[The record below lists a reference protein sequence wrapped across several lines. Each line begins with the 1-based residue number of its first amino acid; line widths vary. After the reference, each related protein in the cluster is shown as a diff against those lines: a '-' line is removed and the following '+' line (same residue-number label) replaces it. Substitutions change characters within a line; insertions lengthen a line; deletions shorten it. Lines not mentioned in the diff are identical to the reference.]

1 MAEWKNQLDIADVWR
16 DPDLSWQDQ
25 RDEII
30 SRIRKAPWFDDFDFQ
45 LLDAVDGLSGAEDVQ
60 EFDGYWEDFYDW
72 ADANRVWIAR

>member
-30 SRIRKAPWFDDFDFQ
+30 SRIRKAPWYDACDFQ
-45 LLDAVDGLSGAEDVQ
+45 LLNAVDGLSCAETVE
-60 EFDGYWEDFYDW
+60 EFVGYW
-72 ADANRVWIAR
+72 ADSNRVWVTR